1 MRNKELKCI
10 CIIKV
15 TYVVSVQSW
24 YFREVIV
31 MLMKSLAPWGNA
43 CYCTVLFLHIVV
55 SHQLGEEGFVV
66 QRSNYQC
73 QVCVVNWSFK
83 FASPRGIH
91 VEGKTKV
98 KIPTVV
104 LIFPSDQTLI
114 CKCASVRAGIH
125 LHVHLSSL
133 LLCTSVLHIHI
144 LMSRLFIFLQV
155 VHHYFGLK
163 THCYFIPVSVLAC
176 AFDHCL

>member
-43 CYCTVLFLHIVV
+43 CYCTVLFLYIVV

-104 LIFPSDQTLI
+104 LIFPSDQTAVSANVPVCVQVFI
-114 CKCASVRAGIH
+114 CTCIF
-125 LHVHLSSL
+125 LPCCCVHLCYLYTFLWADCSSF
-133 LLCTSVLHIHI
+133 C
-144 LMSRLFIFLQV
+144 R
-155 VHHYFGLK
+155 
-163 THCYFIPVSVLAC
+163 
-176 AFDHCL
+176 

>member
-1 MRNKELKCI
+1 MRNKELKYI

-15 TYVVSVQSW
+15 TYVASIQLW

-43 CYCTVLFLHIVV
+43 CYCTVLFLYIVV
-55 SHQLGEEGFVV
+55 SYQLGEEGFVV

-73 QVCVVNWSFK
+73 QVCVLILQICISPWNTCGRKNKSQDPNSSANFSQWSDCC
-83 FASPRGIH
+83 IY
-91 VEGKTKV
+91 
-98 KIPTVV
+98 
-104 LIFPSDQTLI
+104 
-114 CKCASVRAGIH
+114 KCASVRAGIH

>member
-43 CYCTVLFLHIVV
+43 CYCTVLFLYIVV

-104 LIFPSDQTLI
+104 LIFPSDQTAVSTNVPVCVQVFPAAVYI
-114 CKCASVRAGIH
+114 CVTYTHSYEQT
-125 LHVHLSSL
+125 VHLFAGSSPL
-133 LLCTSVLHIHI
+133 LWAKNPLLFHTS
-144 LMSRLFIFLQV
+144 
-155 VHHYFGLK
+155 
-163 THCYFIPVSVLAC
+163 
-176 AFDHCL
+176 

>member
-43 CYCTVLFLHIVV
+43 CYCTVLFLYIVV

-83 FASPRGIH
+83 FASPREIH

-104 LIFPSDQTLI
+104 LIFLSDQTAVSTNVPVCVQVFPAAVYI
-114 CKCASVRAGIH
+114 CVTYTHSYEQT
-125 LHVHLSSL
+125 VHLFAGSSPL
-133 LLCTSVLHIHI
+133 LWAKNPLLFHTS
-144 LMSRLFIFLQV
+144 
-155 VHHYFGLK
+155 
-163 THCYFIPVSVLAC
+163 
-176 AFDHCL
+176 